1 MAAKEHELKA
11 EQIEKVLSM
20 VESRLDAEMAKD
32 VSTYV
37 RQFYER
43 LSPVDVLELSPEHLY
58 GSALSLYKFGA
69 KRKSETVNL
78 RAFSPDLEEHGWKS
92 SHSVIEIVN
101 DDMPFLVDSV
111 MAALS
116 RRGLTVHQIVH
127 PVLCVE
133 RDAKGVR
140 KRVYDGEPTGRKKF
154 LRESIMHL
162 EIDEQ
167 SDPKML
173 AEIEQELKNVL
184 TDVRLAVTDWKPILK
199 HVDAIIKNL
208 KTNPPPLGKEEI
220 DEARSLLQW
229 MSDNHF
235 TFLGYREFEFGTG
248 PKGKNDSWNIVKDSG
263 LGILR
268 DPKRRIM
275 TGNTEMSPEVKDFL
289 KRKELIIVT
298 KANVRSTVHRPVH
311 LDYVGVKKF
320 NSKGEVIGEI
330 RFTGLFTSA
339 AYNRIPSDIPYLRR
353 KVSQTL
359 DMAGLAKSSHDEKA
373 LAHILETYPRDEL
386 FQISVDELFQTSS
399 KILSIQERPRISA
412 LLRRDRF
419 ERFVSALVY
428 VPREKFNTELR
439 KKFAD
444 ILAEVHNGTL
454 SSHYALVGDEALA
467 RIHYI
472 ISLKSKHKP
481 EVDEADLE
489 RRLVAAAREWSDD
502 LYDALL
508 DKWGEEKGLRL
519 KARYGEAFPVGYRE
533 RFNAELALYDIEKT
547 ENVCEKSGDL
557 GLNLYRWV
565 DDPENKVRF
574 KVYSPGEPL
583 PLSDC
588 LPMMENMGLKVL
600 SENPYFVSSD
610 LLKKPIW
617 IHDFDLIEP
626 GGTVLDLHDLKSKF
640 EETFRRVWLGKM
652 ESDGFNRLVL
662 KAGLDWSKVVV
673 LRAYAKYLRQ
683 AGITFSQT
691 YMANTLADNPVISQ
705 RLIDL
710 FEARFDPDYDGDREE
725 GISRIL
731 HEIWDHL
738 DEVASLDDDRI
749 LRRFVNLILNT
760 LRTNAYQTDKKGE
773 EKPYYSFKLDSQKLD
788 DLPLPRPHVEI
799 FVYSPRVEGVH
810 LRGGKVARG
819 GLRWS
824 DRREDYRTEVLGLMK
839 AQMVKNTVIVPVG
852 SKGGFF
858 PKRLPANGTREEL
871 QAEGI
876 ACYKIFISGL
886 LDVTDNYVS
895 GAVVPPERVVR
906 HDEDDPYLV
915 VAADKGTATFSDI
928 ANDVAISYGF
938 WLGDAFASG
947 GAAGY
952 DHKKMAITARG
963 AWESVKRHFRE
974 MGHNT
979 QSKAF
984 TVAGIGDMSGDVFG
998 NGMLLSKHIK
1008 LVAAFDHRNIF
1019 LDPSP
1024 DPAKSFKER
1033 ERMFKLPRSSWEDY
1047 NTKLISKGGG
1057 IFDRKAKSITLTPEI
1072 KKLLDI
1078 KAAEVTPNELMTAI
1092 LKARVDLLWF
1102 GGIGTYIKAT
1112 LESNAEAGD
1121 RANDSIRVNG
1131 NDVRAKVIG
1140 EGGNL
1145 GVTQLGRIEYALN
1158 GGRLNTDAIDNSAGV
1173 DCSDHEVNIKIL
1185 LRAVLDDGEMTG
1197 KQRDRLL
1204 VDMTDDVA
1212 EHVLQDNYLQTQ
1224 ALTTSE
1230 RQQDINFEENVRFIR
1245 DLEKQGRL
1253 DRHVENLPNDE
1264 DLAERQTKGQGLTR
1278 PEMSVLLAYAKMT
1291 LYIDILGTQL
1301 PDDPFYEAWLVDY
1314 FPPQLR
1320 EKYRTLIAGHRLRR
1334 EIITTIIVN
1343 QLVNRAGPTFVMQM
1357 MDEQGCAAED
1367 VARAFTLVCNVFD
1380 LENLWSGIEALD
1392 NKVSTDIQGK
1402 MIDVTQKLSRRATL
1416 WCLQRL
1422 SADVEIA
1429 SQVKLLSTDLRKLER
1444 GLESLLSDE
1453 GRKTFANR
1461 VEQLTESGVPET
1473 LARRI
1478 ASLGPL
1484 RSSLDLVQVG
1494 NSSQR
1499 PITEVGEVYFAV
1511 GAELHLDWLRNA
1523 AESIEPESNWDRL
1536 AVAAIIDDLY
1546 RQQRA
1551 LTNSVFVASNG
1562 HAGRE
1567 AFEHW
1572 SKQNHSTI
1580 KRSSALIKEYRSM
1593 GGLDISKLVFANRQ
1607 YQSMIN

>member
-1 MAAKEHELKA
+1 MAANTQELKA
-11 EQIEKVLSM
+11 EQIDKVLSM
-20 VESRLDAEMAKD
+20 VENRLDKTAAED
-32 VSTYV
+32 VATFV
-37 RQFYER
+37 RKFYER
-43 LSPVDVLELSPEHLY
+43 LSPEDVLELSPEHLY
-58 GSALSLYKFGA
+58 GSALSLYKYA
-69 KRKSETVNL
+69 ANRKPNVTKL
-78 RAFSPDLEEHGWKS
+78 RAFSPDLEEHGWKT

-111 MAALS
+111 TAVLA

-127 PVLCVE
+127 PVLDVE

-140 KRVYDGEPTGRKKF
+140 KRVFEHSATAKQKHQ
-154 LRESIMHL
+154 RESIMHL

-167 SDPKML
+167 SDVKVL
-173 AEIEQELKNVL
+173 AEIEHELKSSL
-184 TDVRLAVTDWKPILK
+184 DDVRMAVDDWRTILNR
-199 HVDAIIKNL
+199 VDSIIKNL
-208 KTNPPPLGKEEI
+208 TNNPPPLENAEI
-220 DEARSLLQW
+220 MEARALLQW

-235 TFLGYREFEFGTG
+235 TFLGFREFEFGAAN
-248 PKGKNDSWNIVKDSG
+248 KGKKDSWDIVKDSG

-275 TGNTEMSPEVKDFL
+275 TGSREMSPEVKDFL
-289 KRKELIIVT
+289 RRKELIIVT
-298 KANVRSTVHRPVH
+298 KANVRSTVHRAVH

-320 NSKGEVIGEI
+320 NKKGEVVGEY

-339 AYNRIPSDIPYLRR
+339 AYNRIPRDIPYLRR
-353 KVSQTL
+353 KVAQTL
-359 DMAGLAKSSHDEKA
+359 EMADLAKNSHDEKA

-386 FQISVDELFQTSS
+386 FQISVEDLFETSS
-399 KILSIQERPRISA
+399 KILLLQERPRISA

-419 ERFVSALVY
+419 QRFVSALVY
-428 VPREKFNTELR
+428 VPREKFNTDIR
-439 KKFAD
+439 KKFGE
-444 ILAEVHNGTL
+444 ILAEAHNGSL
-454 SSHYALVGDEALA
+454 SSHYALVGDDALA

-472 ISLKSKHKP
+472 IALKGKDKP
-481 EVDEADLE
+481 IIDEADLD
-489 RRLVAAAREWSDD
+489 RHLVAAAREWPDD

-519 KARYGEAFPVGYRE
+519 KARYGTAFPVGYQE
-533 RFNAELALYDIEKT
+533 RFNAELALYDIDKT
-547 ENVCEKSGDL
+547 EIVCETGGEL
-557 GLNLYRWV
+557 GLNLYRWIE
-565 DDPENKVRF
+565 DPENKVRF

-583 PLSDC
+583 TLSDC

-600 SENPYFVSSD
+600 SENPYFISSPD
-610 LLKKPIW
+610 LKQPIW
-617 IHDFDLIEP
+617 IHDFDLVEP
-626 GGTVLDLHDLKSKF
+626 GGTSLDLHDLKAKF
-640 EETFRRVWLGKM
+640 EETFHRVWTGRM
-652 ESDGFNRLVL
+652 ENDSFNRLVMR
-662 KAGLDWSKVVV
+662 AGLDWSSVVV

-683 AGITFSQT
+683 AGITFSQS
-691 YMANTLADNPVISQ
+691 YMANTLSENPIICR
-705 RLIDL
+705 RLIEL
-710 FEARFDPDYDGDREE
+710 FNVRFDPVFAGDRVAAVA
-725 GISRIL
+725 RIVE
-731 HEIWDHL
+731 EIWQDL
-738 DEVASLDDDRI
+738 DQVASLDDDRI

-760 LRTNAYQTDKKGE
+760 LRTNAFQKAKDGA
-773 EKPYYSFKLDSQKLD
+773 EKPYFSVKLDSQKLD

-824 DRREDYRTEVLGLMK
+824 DRREDFRTEVLGLMK

-852 SKGGFF
+852 SKGGFY
-858 PKRLPANGTREEL
+858 PKRLPTSGTREEF

-886 LDVTDNYVS
+886 LDITDNYV
-895 GAVVPPERVVR
+895 GGDVVPPADVVR
-906 HDEDDPYLV
+906 HDADDPYLV

-974 MGHNT
+974 MDHDI

-998 NGMLLSKHIK
+998 NGMLLSKHIR

-1019 LDPSP
+1019 IDPSP
-1024 DPAKSFKER
+1024 DAAKGFKER
-1033 ERMFKLPRSSWEDY
+1033 ERIFKLPRSSWEDY

-1057 IFDRKAKSITLTPEI
+1057 IFDRKAKSITLSDEI

-1078 KAAEVTPNELMTAI
+1078 KAAEVTPNDLMTAI
-1092 LKARVDLLWF
+1092 LKSRVDLLWF
-1102 GGIGTYIKAT
+1102 GGIGTYIKAAS
-1112 LESNAEAGD
+1112 ESNSDAGD
-1121 RANDSIRVNG
+1121 RANDGIRING

-1145 GVTQLGRIEYALN
+1145 GTTQLGRIECALN

-1204 VDMTDDVA
+1204 VEMTDDVA
-1212 EHVLQDNYLQTQ
+1212 DHVLQDNYLQTQ
-1224 ALTTSE
+1224 ALTTAD
-1230 RQQDINFEENVRFIR
+1230 RQAHINFEENVRFMR
-1245 DLEKQGRL
+1245 DLEKKGRL
-1253 DRHVENLPNDE
+1253 NRAVEFLPDDEQLADRQ
-1264 DLAERQTKGQGLTR
+1264 AAGRGLTR

-1291 LYIDILGTQL
+1291 LYEDVLGTKL
-1301 PDDPFYEAWLVDY
+1301 PDDAFYNTWLAEY

-1320 EKYRTLIAGHRLRR
+1320 EKHASCVENHRLRR

-1343 QLVNRAGPTFVMQM
+1343 QLVNRAGPTFVLQM
-1357 MDEQGCAAED
+1357 MEEQGCEPQE
-1367 VARAFTLVCNVFD
+1367 VARAFALVCDVFD
-1380 LENLWSGIEALD
+1380 LNTLWDGIENLD
-1392 NKVSTDIQGK
+1392 NKVPSDIQGR
-1402 MIDVTQKLSRRATL
+1402 MIDVTQKLARRATL
-1416 WCLQRL
+1416 WCLRRL
-1422 SADVEIA
+1422 SSDVDIA
-1429 SQVKLLSTDLRKLER
+1429 SEAKVLAAEMRKLEK
-1444 GLESLLSDE
+1444 GLEGLLSDE
-1453 GRKTFANR
+1453 GRKVFGDRTD
-1461 VEQLTESGVPET
+1461 QLAAAGVPKAF
-1473 LARRI
+1473 ARRV

-1484 RSSLDLVQVG
+1484 RSSLDMLEVG
-1494 NSSQR
+1494 TASSR

-1511 GAELHLDWLRNA
+1511 GAELQLDWLRAA
-1523 AESIEPESNWDRL
+1523 AENIEVESNWDRL
-1536 AVAAIIDDLY
+1536 AVTAIIDDLY
-1546 RQQRA
+1546 GQQRA
-1551 LTNSVFVASNG
+1551 LTNSVFAHSNG

-1567 AFEHW
+1567 AFDHW
-1572 SKQNHSTI
+1572 SKRHQTPI
-1580 KRSSALIKEYRSM
+1580 KRSSDLMKEFKSM
-1593 GGLDISKLVFANRQ
+1593 GGLDIAKLAFANRQ
-1607 YQSMIN
+1607 FRSLIK

>member
-1 MAAKEHELKA
+1 MITKAEELKN
-11 EQIEKVLSM
+11 EQIENVLSM
-20 VESRLDAEMAKD
+20 VADRLDKKIVEDIK
-32 VSTYV
+32 VFV
-37 RQFYER
+37 RHYYAR
-43 LSPVDVLELSPEHLY
+43 LSPEDILEVSPEHLY
-58 GSALSLYKFGA
+58 GSALSLYKFSE
-69 KRKSETVNL
+69 KRPLGKPKL
-78 RAFSPDLEEHGWKS
+78 RAFTPNLEEHGWKT
-92 SHSVIEIVN
+92 SHSVIEIAN

-111 MAALS
+111 TSTLS
-116 RRGLTVHQIVH
+116 RRGLTVHLVIH
-127 PVLCVE
+127 PVLFVE
-133 RDAKGVR
+133 RDEKGVR
-140 KRVYDGEPTGRKKF
+140 KRIFDSPPTARQKAQ
-154 LRESIMHL
+154 RESIMHL

-167 SDPKML
+167 SDPKVL
-173 AEIEQELKNVL
+173 ADIEHELAKTL
-184 TDVRLAVTDWKPILK
+184 EDVRLAVVDWKPILGK
-199 HVDAIIKNL
+199 VEHIFKSLTD
-208 KTNPPPLGKEEI
+208 NPPPLENEEV
-220 DEARSLLQW
+220 DEARALLSW

-235 TFLGYREFEFGTG
+235 TFLGYREFEFGDSA
-248 PKGKNDSWNIVKDSG
+248 KGKKDSWNIVKDSG

-268 DPKRRIM
+268 DPTRRIM
-275 TGNTEMSPEVKDFL
+275 SGNREMTPEVRDFL
-289 KRKELIIVT
+289 RRRELIIVT
-298 KANVRSTVHRPVH
+298 KANVRSTVHRAVH

-320 NSKGEVIGEI
+320 NKKGEVIGEY

-353 KVSQTL
+353 KVKQTL
-359 DMAGLAKSSHDEKA
+359 EKAGLAKSSHDEKA

-386 FQISVDELFQTSS
+386 FQISVDDLLKTSS
-399 KILSIQERPRISA
+399 KILTLQERPRISA

-454 SSHYALVGDEALA
+454 SSHYALVGDDALA

-481 EVDEADLE
+481 EVDVQDLE

-508 DKWGEEKGLRL
+508 DKWGEEKGLRM
-519 KARYGEAFPVGYRE
+519 KAQYGDAFPVAYQE
-533 RFNAELALYDIEKT
+533 RFNAELSLFDIEKT
-547 ENVCEKSGDL
+547 EIVRKTKDVE
-557 GLNLYRWV
+557 LNLYRWI
-565 DDPENKVRF
+565 DDPDNRVRF

-583 PLSDC
+583 SLSDC
-588 LPMMENMGLKVL
+588 LPMMENMGLRVM
-600 SENPYFVSSD
+600 SENPYLVSVGGSD
-610 LLKKPIW
+610 DTIW
-617 IHDFDLIEP
+617 IHDFELVEP
-626 GGTVLDLHDLKSKF
+626 GGQALDLHSLKKKF
-640 EETFRRVWLGKM
+640 EETFERVWKGSV
-652 ESDGFNRLVL
+652 ESDSFNRMVMR
-662 KAGLDWSKVVV
+662 AGLDWSSVVV

-683 AGITFSQT
+683 AGITFSQS
-691 YMANTLADNPVISQ
+691 YMSNTLSENANISKL
-705 RLIDL
+705 LIEL
-710 FEARFDPDYDGDREE
+710 FQTRFDPAFDGNRTE
-725 GISRIL
+725 SVTRIL
-731 HEIWDHL
+731 KQIWDAL

-749 LRRFVNLILNT
+749 LRRFVNLIMNT
-760 LRTNAYQTDKKGE
+760 LRTNLYQKDSKNA
-773 EKPYYSFKLDSQKLD
+773 EKSYFSIKLDSQKLE

-810 LRGGKVARG
+810 LRGGSVARG

-824 DRREDYRTEVLGLMK
+824 DRREDFRTEVLGLMK

-858 PKRLPANGTREEL
+858 PKKLPVNGTREEI

-886 LDVTDNYVS
+886 LDITDNYV
-895 GAVVPPERVVR
+895 GGEVVPPKNVVR
-906 HDEDDPYLV
+906 HDADDPYLV

-928 ANDVAISYGF
+928 ANEVAISYGF

-974 MGHNT
+974 VGHDI
-979 QSKAF
+979 QEKDF

-1019 LDPSP
+1019 IDPDP
-1024 DPAKSFKER
+1024 DPAKSYVER
-1033 ERMFKLPRSSWEDY
+1033 ERIFKLPRSSWEDY

-1057 IFDRKAKSITLTPEI
+1057 IFDRKAKTIKLTPEI
-1072 KKLLDI
+1072 KKLLSI
-1078 KAAEVTPNELMTAI
+1078 KSVEMAPNELMVAI
-1092 LKARVDLLWF
+1092 LKSKVDLLWF
-1102 GGIGTYIKAT
+1102 GGIGTYIKSAN
-1112 LESNAEAGD
+1112 ESNSDAGD
-1121 RANDSIRVNG
+1121 RTNDAIRVNG

-1145 GVTQLGRIEYALN
+1145 GVTQLGRIEYALQ

-1204 VDMTDDVA
+1204 VEMTDDVA
-1212 EHVLQDNYLQTQ
+1212 DHVLQDNYLQTQ

-1230 RQQDINFEENVRFIR
+1230 RQSLDNFSENVRFMVG
-1245 DLEKQGRL
+1245 LEKKGRL
-1253 DRHVENLPNDE
+1253 NRSVEFLPDDE
-1264 DLAERQTKGQGLTR
+1264 ELLERQAAGHGLTR

-1291 LYIDILGTQL
+1291 LYIDILGTKL
-1301 PDDPFYEAWLVDY
+1301 PDDSYYDRWLADY

-1320 EKYRTLIAGHRLRR
+1320 KKYADYISNHRLRR
-1334 EIITTIIVN
+1334 EIVTTIIVN

-1357 MDEQGCAAED
+1357 AEEQGSRPEE
-1367 VARAFTLVCNVFD
+1367 VARAFALVCDVFD
-1380 LENLWSGIEALD
+1380 LENLWAGIEALD
-1392 NKVSTDIQGK
+1392 NKVSSEIQGR
-1402 MIDVTQKLSRRATL
+1402 MIDVTQKLARRATL
-1416 WCLQRL
+1416 WCLRRL
-1422 SADVEIA
+1422 ANNVDIA
-1429 SQVKLLSTDLRKLER
+1429 AEVKLLSADMRKLER
-1444 GLESLLSDE
+1444 GLEGLLSEE
-1453 GRKTFANR
+1453 GRNLF
-1461 VEQLTESGVPET
+1461 VERSDQLISSGVPGE
-1473 LARRI
+1473 LARRM
-1478 ASLGPL
+1478 AALGPL
-1484 RSSLDLVQVG
+1484 RSSLDVVQVG
-1494 NSSQR
+1494 NKNSR

-1511 GAELHLDWLRNA
+1511 GAELDLDWLRSA
-1523 AESIEPESNWDRL
+1523 AEAIEPESNWDRL
-1536 AVAAIIDDLY
+1536 AVTAIIDDLY
-1546 RQQRA
+1546 AQQRA

-1562 HAGRE
+1562 HAGRD

-1572 SKQNHSTI
+1572 TKQHQTPI
-1580 KRSSALIKEYRSM
+1580 KRSSELMKEFKAMSS
-1593 GGLDISKLVFANRQ
+1593 LDISKLTYANRQ
-1607 YQSMIN
+1607 FRSMIT